1 MTHHPYH
8 GTDCPHRDMA
18 VGWALHALEPAQD
31 ALVAAHLPE
40 CPTCTTT
47 AAHTE
52 ELGATLGLC
61 VAQTHPSTNLKWRVL
76 RATGDKSNAPGIALT
91 ASTRPTTHLTRRLW
105 RHAKS
110 WLRPR
115 R

>member
-1 MTHHPYH
+1 MTHHH
-8 GTDCPHRDMA
+8 AADCPHRDMA
-18 VGWALHALEPAQD
+18 VGWALHALEPAGD
-31 ALVAAHLPE
+31 ALVTAHLPD

-47 AAHTE
+47 ATHTE
-52 ELGATLGLC
+52 ELGATLALC
-61 VAQTHPSTNLKWRVL
+61 VAQTNPSADLKWRVL
-76 RATGDKSNAPGIALT
+76 SATSDKSLEPGTALT
-91 ASTRPTTHLTRRLW
+91 ASTRPRTHLTRRLW